1 MQQIAS
7 FSCIYKKDRPG
18 GEVGKPDILNIVEES
33 KMRKIISIALMICVS
48 ISTLSLTA
56 CNSLTDNSL
65 PQATEST
72 SQTTESSED
81 SQHPVSSIEFIRK
94 QIEEINQN
102 DELMEQQGFHAV
114 RKILLMSFVEDNT
127 PYNQIK
133 EITAEGS
140 SVHATVVMRVEEADS
155 NVSSVFS
162 MTAVL
167 LANGKPVNFRLNE
180 NSSRDGILNVS
191 LNSNQDY
198 IMSLTAEDLPTDA
211 GENKLI
217 LVGFGYCKDQ
227 DFYLDPQCTTGSFQ
241 SSIKNNGV
249 SSVPSPENEMDI
261 VTIREKSELG
271 QYDQMSLLYAG
282 EMIDF
287 QSDHY
292 GNYLMTSKADP
303 TLHFYIDNMNTQGQ
317 YDNSKG
323 IMFLMI
329 DGELKPVWNGRCF
342 GEISIREGD
351 LLKVIRLKSG
361 FPAGE
366 QHHIYWYY
374 LETEG
379 VSEWPSYA
387 SCRMKLKTE

>member
-1 MQQIAS
+1 
-7 FSCIYKKDRPG
+7 
-18 GEVGKPDILNIVEES
+18 
-33 KMRKIISIALMICVS
+33 
-48 ISTLSLTA
+48 
-56 CNSLTDNSL
+56 
-65 PQATEST
+65 
-72 SQTTESSED
+72 
-81 SQHPVSSIEFIRK
+81 
-94 QIEEINQN
+94 
-102 DELMEQQGFHAV
+102 
-114 RKILLMSFVEDNT
+114 
-127 PYNQIK
+127 
-133 EITAEGS
+133 
-140 SVHATVVMRVEEADS
+140 
-155 NVSSVFS
+155 
-162 MTAVL
+162 
-167 LANGKPVNFRLNE
+167 
-180 NSSRDGILNVS
+180 
-191 LNSNQDY
+191 
-198 IMSLTAEDLPTDA
+198 
-211 GENKLI
+211 
-217 LVGFGYCKDQ
+217 
-227 DFYLDPQCTTGSFQ
+227 
-241 SSIKNNGV
+241 
-249 SSVPSPENEMDI
+249 MDI
-261 VTIREKSELG
+261 VTIREKSKLG

-292 GNYLMTSKADP
+292 GNYLMTSKPDP

-366 QHHIYWYY
+366 QHHIYWHY

>member
-7 FSCIYKKDRPG
+7 FSCIYNKDRPG
-18 GEVGKPDILNIVEES
+18 GEAGEPDILNIVEES

-65 PQATEST
+65 PQDTEST

-180 NSSRDGILNVS
+180 NSSRDGVLTVP

-198 IMSLTAEDLPTDA
+198 IMSLTAEDLPTNT
-211 GENKLI
+211 GKNKLI
-217 LVGFGYCKDQ
+217 LVGFGYRKDQ

-241 SSIKNNGV
+241 SSLNNNGV

-261 VTIREKSELG
+261 LTIREKSELG

-292 GNYLMTSKADP
+292 GNYLMTSKPDP

-323 IMFLMI
+323 IVFLMI

-366 QHHIYWYY
+366 QHHIYWHY

>member
-7 FSCIYKKDRPG
+7 FSCKYNKDRPG
-18 GEVGKPDILNIVEES
+18 GEAGEPDILNIVEES

-65 PQATEST
+65 PQDTEST

-180 NSSRDGILNVS
+180 NSSRDGVLTVP

-198 IMSLTAEDLPTDA
+198 IMSLTAEDLPTNTE
-211 GENKLI
+211 ENKLI
-217 LVGFGYCKDQ
+217 LVGFGYRKDQ
-227 DFYLDPQCTTGSFQ
+227 DFYLDPQ
-241 SSIKNNGV
+241 
-249 SSVPSPENEMDI
+249 
-261 VTIREKSELG
+261 
-271 QYDQMSLLYAG
+271 
-282 EMIDF
+282 
-287 QSDHY
+287 
-292 GNYLMTSKADP
+292 
-303 TLHFYIDNMNTQGQ
+303 
-317 YDNSKG
+317 
-323 IMFLMI
+323 
-329 DGELKPVWNGRCF
+329 
-342 GEISIREGD
+342 
-351 LLKVIRLKSG
+351 
-361 FPAGE
+361 
-366 QHHIYWYY
+366 
-374 LETEG
+374 
-379 VSEWPSYA
+379 
-387 SCRMKLKTE
+387 